1 MVMTMPGSHSE
12 RIIIPHRITLLMVKL
27 RFFLHENKLML
38 GSVVLLVSVTIMVLS
53 VIGIPDKDGNE
64 GTGPLAFLKG
74 MNIIIFTLAFIV
86 AIVLGYI
93 VYKYISDKN
102 KFEALM
108 RSESQAIFRRNQ
120 IEIERLALRLT
131 SREERRVLE
140 SMKKYRI
147 K

>member
-1 MVMTMPGSHSE
+1 MVRSLIALGKLQRHTDIQEEAKTSYQQAVD
-12 RIIIPHRITLLMVKL
+12 LL
-27 RFFLHENKLML
+27 
-38 GSVVLLVSVTIMVLS
+38 IA
-53 VIGIPDKDGNE
+53 IPDQDGNE

-74 MNIIIFTLAFIV
+74 INIIIFALALIV
-86 AIVLGYI
+86 AIVSGYI

-108 RSESQAIFRRNQ
+108 RTDSQAIFRRNQ

-131 SREERRVLE
+131 SKEEKRVLE
-140 SMKKYRI
+140 TMKRYRI